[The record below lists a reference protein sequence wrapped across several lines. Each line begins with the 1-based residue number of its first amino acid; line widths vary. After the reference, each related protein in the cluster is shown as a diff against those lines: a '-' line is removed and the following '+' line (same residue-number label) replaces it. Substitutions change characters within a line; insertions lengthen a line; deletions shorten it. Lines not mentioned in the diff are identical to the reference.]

1 MTNTSTHTVAVIS
14 GGTSEPSST
23 RMLADRLAARTIEF
37 AAEKGSVV
45 HAPVVELRPLA
56 TDIATAMTSGH
67 RSPAL
72 QRAIDTLAAA
82 DGLIVSTPIYTAGP
96 SGLVKSFLDVLDTD
110 LLIARPVALA
120 ATAGSA
126 RHALVVDE
134 QLRST
139 FAYLR
144 ALPIPT
150 AVFAAPEDWA
160 DSALNRRIERAA
172 HELVTLV
179 LSGVGT
185 DIRERSWTR
194 YQHAE
199 NAAGSLIGGIELDS
213 ELMRLAT
220 GGA

>member
-1 MTNTSTHTVAVIS
+1 MTERPTATVAIIS
-14 GGTSEPSST
+14 GGTSDPSST
-23 RMLADRLAARTIEF
+23 RMLADRIAARTIEY
-37 AAEKGSVV
+37 AAERGTTV
-45 HAPVVELRPLA
+45 HAPVIELRPLA
-56 TDIATAMTSGH
+56 ADIATAMTSGH
-67 RSPAL
+67 RSSAL
-72 QRAIDTLAAA
+72 QQAIDTLATAE
-82 DGLIVSTPIYTAGP
+82 GIIVSTPIYTAGP

-172 HELVTLV
+172 HELVTLL

-185 DIRERSWTR
+185 DIREQSWTH
-194 YQHAE
+194 YQHSE
-199 NAAGSLIGGIELDS
+199 NAASAEFADIDLDS
-213 ELMRLAT
+213 DLMRMAT
-220 GGA
+220 GGR